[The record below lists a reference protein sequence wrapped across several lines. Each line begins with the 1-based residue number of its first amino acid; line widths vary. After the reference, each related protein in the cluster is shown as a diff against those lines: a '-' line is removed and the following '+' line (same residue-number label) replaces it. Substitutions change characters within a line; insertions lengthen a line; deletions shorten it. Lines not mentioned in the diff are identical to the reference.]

1 MSLRK
6 TPFASS
12 VLAALIISTLAGCN
26 NSTSDKTT
34 PTTTPDISTSQ
45 KQLEAA
51 LPLTTSV
58 FGIQIRATAATPKEK
73 IMHAAN
79 VMAQYL
85 DNNED
90 GTPDNDLIVA
100 KMVEKGATLV
110 IGATEDELGRA
121 LRKLTLSDGMAIQDL
136 YASEMHP
143 KGTSSDQFDATLE
156 EVLHLIT
163 HEGYAAVYPQTFGE
177 QAGSQIAD
185 AMDTARGGRFDT
197 IPSSYPEQAWY
208 RYDDETCEYD
218 CMITEYTYW
227 ALTSILGAQK
237 YRLSSISHEWKLN
250 TKDLVEHTDPA
261 IFSILT
267 NSTYAL
273 ATVLPDGDYDA
284 IDFTITGSDKP
295 SGGNVDSNKTKVFN
309 YITEQNDDSIAVY
322 GSKNI
327 EKASYDRALADIQ
340 LVMASLDSD
349 VKQGLLNSGV
359 KMLIVRNEQ
368 ELEDNIGYFQSLLP
382 VEAIYTQQD
391 GLDETLPSAENAGL
405 SNTKL
410 ELMYLVVY
418 YSLLAE
424 DDLSAAYSEL
434 QTAYSEATSKNLF
447 NPDEAYQDGYEDEIH
462 QHASDNN
469 ALKYGS
475 YLFNLAK
482 LYFGDDTGPAGEF
495 NITTRAQLQLENPL
509 GYQIM
514 ENLFPDDDKN
524 KSASFTF
531 KDDDITADTVYM
543 NGLIT
548 SDTLDDIKELLEQS
562 PQITTMVMQNVPGSI
577 DDEINLLASREIRKH
592 GIATHIPA
600 DGMVASGGTDM
611 FLAGIKRTIETG
623 AKIGVHSWGGGE
635 LAATDYSR
643 DHEVHVKYLN
653 YYKEMNIDT
662 DFYWYTLDA
671 APADDIHWMSEQK
684 IAKYNVITE

>member
-1 MSLRK
+1 MVNTSDPVRLQVAAFIPDAYKSIHTLTPNTHFFLNNNIIEFYPSDKGKMMNLRK

-26 NSTSDKTT
+26 DSTNDKTT
-34 PTTTPDISTSQ
+34 PTTTPDISKSQ

-51 LPLTTSV
+51 LPQATNV

-110 IGATEDELGRA
+110 IGSTEAELGRA
-121 LRKLTLSDGMAIQDL
+121 LGQLTLSDGMAIQDL
-136 YASEMHP
+136 YASEVHP

-163 HEGYAAVYPQTFGE
+163 HEGYAAVYPQIFGE
-177 QAGSQIAD
+177 QAGSEIAN
-185 AMDTARGGRFDT
+185 AMDIARGGRFDT
-197 IPSSYPEQAWY
+197 IPSNYPEQAWY

-227 ALTSILGAQK
+227 ALTSILGAQET
-237 YRLSSISHEWKLN
+237 RLSNIVHEWKLN

-295 SGGNVDSNKTKVFN
+295 SGGSVDSNKTKVFS
-309 YITEQNDDSIAVY
+309 YITEQSDDTIAVY
-322 GSKNI
+322 GSKSI

-340 LVMASLDSD
+340 WVMDSLNSD

-359 KMLIVRNEQ
+359 KMLIVSNEQ
-368 ELEDNIGYFQSLLP
+368 QLEDNIAYFQTLLP
-382 VEAIYTQQD
+382 VEAIYTNSED
-391 GLDETLPSAENAGL
+391 GLDETLTSVENAGL

-418 YSLLAE
+418 YSLLTE
-424 DDLSAAYSEL
+424 DNLSTAYTEL
-434 QTAYSEATSKNLF
+434 QTAYTEATTKNLF
-447 NPDEAYQDGYEDEIH
+447 NPGEAYQDGYEDEIH

-495 NITTRAQLQLENPL
+495 NITTRAQLQRENPL
-509 GYQIM
+509 GYQVM
-514 ENLFPDDDKN
+514 ENLFPDGDK
-524 KSASFTF
+524 S
-531 KDDDITADTVYM
+531 
-543 NGLIT
+543 
-548 SDTLDDIKELLEQS
+548 
-562 PQITTMVMQNVPGSI
+562 
-577 DDEINLLASREIRKH
+577 
-592 GIATHIPA
+592 
-600 DGMVASGGTDM
+600 
-611 FLAGIKRTIETG
+611 
-623 AKIGVHSWGGGE
+623 
-635 LAATDYSR
+635 
-643 DHEVHVKYLN
+643 
-653 YYKEMNIDT
+653 
-662 DFYWYTLDA
+662 
-671 APADDIHWMSEQK
+671 
-684 IAKYNVITE
+684 

>member
-1 MSLRK
+1 
-6 TPFASS
+6 
-12 VLAALIISTLAGCN
+12 
-26 NSTSDKTT
+26 
-34 PTTTPDISTSQ
+34 
-45 KQLEAA
+45 
-51 LPLTTSV
+51 
-58 FGIQIRATAATPKEK
+58 
-73 IMHAAN
+73 MHAAN